1 MIGLTT
7 MSKMAAGKNP
17 TAAVL
22 PLILWNSKTAEPW
35 IRQRSAYEQ
44 VVQGVCKP
52 EVVDLDR
59 WVHVDLPKRLVEVQ
73 TRVLL
78 ICNTD

>member
-1 MIGLTT
+1 MIGSTT

-44 VVQGVCKP
+44 VVQDVCKP
-52 EVVDLDR
+52 EVVALDR
-59 WVHVDLPKRLVEVQ
+59 WVHLGLPKLLVEVQ
-73 TRVLL
+73 AKVLL
-78 ICNTD
+78 ICDTD